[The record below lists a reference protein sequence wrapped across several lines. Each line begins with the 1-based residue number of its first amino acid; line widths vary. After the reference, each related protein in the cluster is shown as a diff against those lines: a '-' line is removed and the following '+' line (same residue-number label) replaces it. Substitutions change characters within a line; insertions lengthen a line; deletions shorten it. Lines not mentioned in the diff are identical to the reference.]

1 MMENELNF
9 AKINIL
15 TDKIA
20 EIIFKQDI
28 EISLEM
34 IEEYNDYLTEKF
46 PNNFALL
53 INKINKYSF
62 AFEAKLTMA
71 SHENLVAIA
80 VITYD
85 NEGLESVNKL
95 ASLRALDGWNLKTF
109 DGLNLGRQSALLW
122 LQGQFRALS
131 LDDSL

>member
-9 AKINIL
+9 VKINIL
-15 TDKIA
+15 TDTIA
-20 EIIFKQDI
+20 EVFFKQDI

-34 IEEYNDYLTEKF
+34 VEKYNDYLTETF

-53 INKINKYSF
+53 INKINTYNF
-62 AFEAKLTMA
+62 AFEAKLTLA

-80 VITYD
+80 VITYN
-85 NEGLESVNKL
+85 NEGLESANKL

-122 LQGQFRALS
+122 LQSELRVLS
-131 LDDSL
+131 LDDFL